1 MSFMRSLHR
10 GAALLAFALACLTAS
25 CASPPLTI
33 YTLGAPAA
41 AVGTGPLGQK
51 TMVIE
56 VRRVTVPD
64 YLDSQDILVRDGN
77 VLARSS
83 LGRWATRLSLE
94 STYFLTSELAR
105 RRPDALV
112 TDQPPIEPPN
122 DRIFVTI
129 SRLDVTSAGT
139 ATLDADWQIVPRDPK
154 QPVRR
159 GRAQFTSSGPVAT
172 DQDVVAL
179 TKAVI
184 SQLADA
190 IDVPSLR

>member
-1 MSFMRSLHR
+1 MSAPIWRRRVVASI
-10 GAALLAFALACLTAS
+10 ALAVAGLTAS

-51 TMVIE
+51 TLVIE
-56 VRRVTVPD
+56 VRRVTIPD
-64 YLDSQDILVRDGN
+64 YLDSQDILVRDRN

-94 STYFLTSELAR
+94 ATYFLTSELAR
-105 RRPDALV
+105 RRPDTLV

-122 DRIFVTI
+122 DRIFVAI
-129 SRLDVTSAGT
+129 SRLDVTSAGV

-179 TKAVI
+179 TKAVL

-190 IDVPSLR
+190 IDVAGLR

>member
-1 MSFMRSLHR
+1 MSGRQSLRR
-10 GAALLAFALACLTAS
+10 GVASLAFALACLLAS

-56 VRRVTVPD
+56 VRRVSVPD
-64 YLDSQDILVRDGN
+64 FLDSQDILVRDGN
-77 VLARSS
+77 VLVRSTQ
-83 LGRWATRLSLE
+83 GRWATRLSLE
-94 STYFLTSELAR
+94 ATYFLTSELAR

-112 TDQPPIEPPN
+112 TDQQPIEPPN

-172 DQDVVAL
+172 DQDVVTL
-179 TKAVI
+179 TKAVLA
-184 SQLADA
+184 QLAEA